1 MHENQSLFTARGTVF
16 SREVIIFSAELH
28 GWVGVW
34 GDGAQEKKHVAFGVG
49 SCIFSEHVHI
59 PVTRIRDS
67 MKLIRISYPSYLDIG
82 RL

>member
-1 MHENQSLFTARGTVF
+1 MF

-49 SCIFSEHVHI
+49 SCIFSVHVHI
-59 PVTRIRDS
+59 PVTRIRDYMELFS
-67 MKLIRISYPSYLDIG
+67 ISYPNYLYMG
-82 RL
+82 LL